1 MHTEINGE
9 VIRQALVT
17 EHGNY
22 MQYFDKVFD
31 AIRNNGALPVTGED
45 GLKVIRIIEAAFES
59 SKQKRVVELVE
70 E

>member
-1 MHTEINGE
+1 MEGE
-9 VIRQALVT
+9 KRVKLR
-17 EHGNY
+17 
-22 MQYFDKVFD
+22 K
-31 AIRNNGALPVTGED
+31 NNGAAPVTGED